1 VFQDGTARIVVTR
14 FLEARCS
21 HEAKRATLPGHSK
34 L

>member
-1 VFQDGTARIVVTR
+1 LQDGTAKIVVTR

-21 HEAKRATLPGHSK
+21 HKAKRAILPSHSK